1 MCQCTGQVCRYL
13 IGVMTGMRLAKP
25 VAKYTRP
32 LGPRS
37 TKYQRLNSI
46 EKPIIVRQSDRV
58 VAREDRVDQD
68 SCRSHLRQE
77 GLVPLDP
84 AQ

>member
-1 MCQCTGQVCRYL
+1 MSYVPV
-13 IGVMTGMRLAKP
+13 GVMTGMRLAKP

-32 LGPRS
+32 LGPLI

-46 EKPIIVRQSDRV
+46 EKPIMNLDRSQRCQR
-58 VAREDRVDQD
+58 VASEDRADQD

-77 GLVPLDP
+77 ESVPLDP
-84 AQ
+84 VQ

>member
-1 MCQCTGQVCRYL
+1 MVYVRVGL
-13 IGVMTGMRLAKP
+13 MTGMRLAKP
-25 VAKYTRP
+25 VARYTRP

-46 EKPIIVRQSDRV
+46 EKPIIRRHSDRV

-68 SCRSHLRQE
+68 SCRNHLRQE
-77 GLVPLDP
+77 ESVPLDP
-84 AQ
+84 TQ

>member
-1 MCQCTGQVCRYL
+1 MYWSSVYVPV
-13 IGVMTGMRLAKP
+13 GVMTGMRLAKP

-32 LGPRS
+32 FGPLI

-46 EKPIIVRQSDRV
+46 EKPIISQDLLLKCRV
-58 VAREDRVDQD
+58 IAIEDRGDQD
-68 SCRSHLRQE
+68 RNRSHLHQE

-84 AQ
+84 TQ

>member
-1 MCQCTGQVCRYL
+1 MHWSSVYVPV
-13 IGVMTGMRLAKP
+13 GVMTGMRLAKP

-46 EKPIIVRQSDRV
+46 EKPIIVLHSCQGL
-58 VAREDRVDQD
+58 AIEDRGDQD

-77 GLVPLDP
+77 ESVPLDP
-84 AQ
+84 TQ

>member
-1 MCQCTGQVCRYL
+1 MYWSSVYVPV
-13 IGVMTGMRLAKP
+13 GVMTGMRLAKP

-46 EKPIIVRQSDRV
+46 EKPIIVLRRQQVATVDR
-58 VAREDRVDQD
+58 ADQD
-68 SCRSHLRQE
+68 TERSHLRQE

-84 AQ
+84 VQ

>member
-1 MCQCTGQVCRYL
+1 MHWSSVYVPV
-13 IGVMTGMRLAKP
+13 GVMTNMRLAKP

-46 EKPIIVRQSDRV
+46 EKPIIRLRCQRV
-58 VAREDRVDQD
+58 AIEDRADQD

-84 AQ
+84 TQ

>member
-1 MCQCTGQVCRYL
+1 MYCSMSYVPV
-13 IGVMTGMRLAKP
+13 GVMTGMRLAKP

-46 EKPIIVRQSDRV
+46 EKPIMNLDRSQRCQR
-58 VAREDRVDQD
+58 VASEDRGHQD
-68 SCRSHLRQE
+68 SYRNHLRQE
-77 GLVPLDP
+77 ELVPLDP

>member
-1 MCQCTGQVCRYL
+1 MHWSSVYVPV
-13 IGVMTGMRLAKP
+13 GVMTGMRLAKP

-37 TKYQRLNSI
+37 TKYQRLNSS

-77 GLVPLDP
+77 ESVPLDP
-84 AQ
+84 TQ